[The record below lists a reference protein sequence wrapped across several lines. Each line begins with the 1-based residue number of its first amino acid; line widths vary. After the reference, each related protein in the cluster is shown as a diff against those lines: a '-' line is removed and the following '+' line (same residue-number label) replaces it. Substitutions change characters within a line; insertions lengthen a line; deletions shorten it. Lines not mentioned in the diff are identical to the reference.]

1 MKDSIIRWV
10 AAFALLA
17 VIAVAAIFVVDDDEV
32 SSEAIEEK
40 FQALENETSSV
51 DENHTLLDQDGNSNP
66 KRDFKKEKFDRRDGL
81 KKKKSKGK
89 FDRAGRGGKSKKGK
103 PGMSKPLPPMMGEGF
118 MPPMMGEMDGGHWG
132 SHDRHMPPMMGE
144 GFMPPMMGM
153 MGEGF
158 MPPMMGEFG
167 PTGLGE
173 GFMPPMMGEMD
184 GGHWGSHDRH
194 MPPMMG
200 EGFMPPMMGM
210 MGEGFMPPMMGEFGP
225 TGLGEGFMPPMMG
238 MMGEGFERRESEI
251 FKEIQ
256 QIFDSILD
264 SLESIEKS
272 DSVGSKATDEEI
284 SQSGE
289 LTLSLIE
296 ELIKETFDQRF
307 EDEISELVDRVAKDA
322 VTQIIEGLN
331 QESYE
336 QSLEGTTESN

>member
-158 MPPMMGEFG
+158 
-167 PTGLGE
+167 
-173 GFMPPMMGEMD
+173 
-184 GGHWGSHDRH
+184 
-194 MPPMMG
+194 
-200 EGFMPPMMGM
+200 
-210 MGEGFMPPMMGEFGP
+210 
-225 TGLGEGFMPPMMG
+225 
-238 MMGEGFERRESEI
+238 ERRESEI

>member
-32 SSEAIEEK
+32 FSEAIEEK

-153 MGEGF
+153 MG
-158 MPPMMGEFG
+158 
-167 PTGLGE
+167 
-173 GFMPPMMGEMD
+173 
-184 GGHWGSHDRH
+184 
-194 MPPMMG
+194 MMG

>member
-1 MKDSIIRWV
+1 
-10 AAFALLA
+10 
-17 VIAVAAIFVVDDDEV
+17 
-32 SSEAIEEK
+32 
-40 FQALENETSSV
+40 
-51 DENHTLLDQDGNSNP
+51 
-66 KRDFKKEKFDRRDGL
+66 
-81 KKKKSKGK
+81 
-89 FDRAGRGGKSKKGK
+89 
-103 PGMSKPLPPMMGEGF
+103 
-118 MPPMMGEMDGGHWG
+118 MPPMMG
-132 SHDRHMPPMMGE
+132 PMMGPMMDPMM
-144 GFMPPMMGM
+144 GSMMGMMGM

-158 MPPMMGEFG
+158 MPP
-167 PTGLGE
+167 
-173 GFMPPMMGEMD
+173 
-184 GGHWGSHDRH
+184 
-194 MPPMMG
+194 
-200 EGFMPPMMGM
+200 
-210 MGEGFMPPMMGEFGP
+210 
-225 TGLGEGFMPPMMG
+225 

>member
-32 SSEAIEEK
+32 SSEASEEK
-40 FQALENETSSV
+40 LQVLKNKTSNV
-51 DENHTLLDQDGNSNP
+51 DKTHSLFKEGDHLDQKSEL
-66 KRDFKKEKFDRRDGL
+66 KKEKFKDISDRRDGL
-81 KKKKSKGK
+81 KKKKSKDK
-89 FDRAGRGGKSKKGK
+89 FDRSGRSGKSKKGK
-103 PGMSKPLPPMMGEGF
+103 PDMSKPLPPMMGE
-118 MPPMMGEMDGGHWG
+118 HWD
-132 SHDRHMPPMMGE
+132 SHDRHMPPMMGEFGPNGLGE

-167 PTGLGE
+167 PN
-173 GFMPPMMGEMD
+173 
-184 GGHWGSHDRH
+184 
-194 MPPMMG
+194 
-200 EGFMPPMMGM
+200 
-210 MGEGFMPPMMGEFGP
+210 
-225 TGLGEGFMPPMMG
+225 GLGEGFMPPMMG
-238 MMGEGFERRESEI
+238 MMGMMGEGFETRESEM
-251 FKEIQ
+251 FKEIE
-256 QIFDSILD
+256 QIFDAILD

-284 SQSGE
+284 SQSDE

-296 ELIKETFDQRF
+296 EFIKETFDQRF

-322 VTQIIEGLN
+322 VTQIIEGLE
-331 QESYE
+331 QGSVE

>member
-158 MPPMMGEFG
+158 MPPMMGK
-167 PTGLGE
+167 
-173 GFMPPMMGEMD
+173 
-184 GGHWGSHDRH
+184 
-194 MPPMMG
+194 
-200 EGFMPPMMGM
+200 

-307 EDEISELVDRVAKDA
+307 EDEISELVDRVAKDS

-331 QESYE
+331 QESY
-336 QSLEGTTESN
+336 NNH

>member
-40 FQALENETSSV
+40 LQVLKNKTSNV
-51 DENHTLLDQDGNSNP
+51 DKNHSLFKEGDHLDQKSEL
-66 KRDFKKEKFDRRDGL
+66 KKEKFKDISDRRDGL

-103 PGMSKPLPPMMGEGF
+103 PGMSKPLPPMMGEMDGGHWDSHDRHMPPMMGMMHEGFMPPMMGMMHEGF
-118 MPPMMGEMDGGHWG
+118 MPPMMGEFGPNGLG
-132 SHDRHMPPMMGE
+132 EGFMPPMMGE

-158 MPPMMGEFG
+158 E
-167 PTGLGE
+167 T
-173 GFMPPMMGEMD
+173 
-184 GGHWGSHDRH
+184 
-194 MPPMMG
+194 
-200 EGFMPPMMGM
+200 
-210 MGEGFMPPMMGEFGP
+210 
-225 TGLGEGFMPPMMG
+225 
-238 MMGEGFERRESEI
+238 RESEM
-251 FKEIQ
+251 FKEIER
-256 QIFDSILD
+256 IFDAILD

-284 SQSGE
+284 SQSDE

-296 ELIKETFDQRF
+296 EFIKETFDQRF

-322 VTQIIEGLN
+322 VTQIIEGLE
-331 QESYE
+331 QGSVE